1 MTSRTARVPPP
12 CGTDRLL
19 GAHLSTAGGWELMLA
34 KARTLGCRA
43 VQIFAANPRAWAGS
57 PVSRVAA
64 ERYRALAPRY
74 GVRALVVH
82 AIYLVNLAS
91 PDARLAARS
100 ARAVRRDLVSAGR
113 LGARAFV
120 LHPGSDL
127 GVPGGEARLRKRL
140 RALLP
145 AVPAGTRLLLEG
157 MAGTRHSLGSLAV
170 LGRLA
175 RALGPRVGVCLDS
188 AHLCASGYRLDD
200 PAGFRRLDRD
210 LRRWVG
216 IRRIGCIHLNDS
228 AQPCGSRRDHH
239 ANLGEGHVG
248 RAGLTRCLA
257 HPPFARLPFIL
268 ETPGFDQQGPD
279 ARNLARARAY
289 LRAAGRS

>member
-1 MTSRTARVPPP
+1 MNPRSLPVHRPLPHGP
-12 CGTDRLL
+12 LL
-19 GAHLSTAGGWELMLA
+19 GAHLSVSGGWEAMLSR
-34 KARTLGCRA
+34 ARTLRCSA
-43 VQIFAANPRAWAGS
+43 VQIFASNPRGWRGA
-57 PVSRVAA
+57 PVSTASAA
-64 ERYRALAPRY
+64 RYRALAPRF

-82 AIYLVNLAS
+82 ASYLVNLAS

-100 ARAVRRDLVSAGR
+100 ARAVRRDLLSAGR
-113 LGARAFV
+113 LGACAVV

-127 GVPGGEARLRKRL
+127 GVPGGEARLRDRV

-157 MAGTRHSLGSLAV
+157 MAGTRHSLGALDV

-175 RALGPRVGVCLDS
+175 RALGPRVGICLDS
-188 AHLCASGYRLDD
+188 AHLCASGYRLDH

-210 LRRWVG
+210 LRRRVG
-216 IRRIGCIHLNDS
+216 LRRIGCFHLNDS
-228 AQPCGSRRDHH
+228 AHPCGSRRDHH
-239 ANLGEGHVG
+239 ANLGEGHIG
-248 RAGLTRCLA
+248 RAGLARCLR

-289 LRAAGRS
+289 LRSG